1 MTRIRPVALL
11 LTAML
16 GAVAACAA
24 PAPQPAVPQPAES
37 QAAGPQPPEPAGARV
52 VGYFT
57 NWGVY
62 ARDHHVKDVVTS
74 GAAAKLSH
82 LVYAFG
88 STEGGRC
95 RVGDPKADHR
105 RIVTAA
111 DSVDGVADTAG
122 QPVRGSINQLRK
134 LKRLHPQ
141 VKILWSFG
149 GWTGS
154 AGFTDAAR
162 DPVAFADSCHDVV
175 EDPRWADVFDGID
188 VDWEYPNACG
198 KTCDRSG
205 PGALTA
211 VVSALRAR
219 FGADALV
226 TAAVTADVGKIAAT
240 DYAGAAA
247 HLDWVMAMTY
257 DYFGTGAGKG
267 PTAAHAAL
275 RAYPGIPRAG
285 ATTEATVQAL
295 LGAGIPAGKVLLGI
309 GFYGRGWAGV
319 TSAAPGGT
327 ASGPAPGSHEPGIE
341 DYDVLAVRCPP
352 TGSIGGTAYAYCRNQ
367 WWSYDTPATITA
379 KMAYARRQGLGGAF
393 CWVVSGDTADGALIS
408 AVASGLR

>member
-16 GAVAACAA
+16 GAVAACAG
-24 PAPQPAVPQPAES
+24 PSPQTAVPQTAV
-37 QAAGPQPPEPAGARV
+37 PQRPEPADARV

-62 ARDHHVKDVVTS
+62 ARDYHVKDVVTS

-88 STEGGRC
+88 STAGGRC
-95 RVGDPKADHR
+95 RVGDPKADHGR
-105 RIVTAA
+105 AVTAA

-162 DPVAFADSCHDVV
+162 DPAAFADSCHDVV

-211 VVSALRAR
+211 VVSALRTR
-219 FGADALV
+219 FGGDALV

-257 DYFGTGAGKG
+257 DYFGTGAAKG
-267 PTAAHAAL
+267 RTAAHAAL

-309 GFYGRGWAGV
+309 GFYGRGWTGV
-319 TSAAPGGT
+319 TSATPGGA
-327 ASGPAPGSHEPGIE
+327 ASGPAPGSYEAGIE
-341 DYDVLAVRCPP
+341 DYAVLAVRCPP
-352 TGSIGGTAYAYCRNQ
+352 TGTIGGTAYAYCRNQ

-393 CWVVSGDTADGALIS
+393 CWELSGDTSDGALIS